1 MKWSIGRKISL
12 GLGLGA
18 LLILL
23 IGTVS
28 LRNNLSLMET
38 VSWVNRTNQ
47 EIWTLE
53 ITFSH
58 LREAQNSCRGFLL
71 ARDTLYLK
79 DYRDAV
85 TKLGT
90 DFDTLQ
96 TLGLSIQQD
105 RARLGALKTLVDEM
119 IAELQGQIDLA
130 RGSDFETAIAQ
141 MKIGRSNDLRDK
153 IYSGI
158 RGIRTGELAQ
168 LTERSAAMQKSSS
181 LARNFI
187 VFGSLIGLVLLI
199 MAGTIITRDITR
211 PLGMVVAVSS
221 DIAGGDLT
229 TSIPEDRRKDEVGE
243 LNESF
248 RSMLAN
254 LRQQTRSIAE
264 VVNSLAASSSEIS
277 TTVSQLAA
285 STAETSTAVSETSTT
300 AEEIRQTAEVSS
312 NKAENVATLAR
323 EAEDYSRSGRE
334 ALEDTLGGMS
344 EIQIR
349 MESIGESIMRLSEQ
363 SQAIG
368 EIIASVDDLAD
379 QSNLLAVNAAI
390 EAARYEDQ
398 GKGFT
403 VVAQE
408 IRSLADQSKQGTK
421 KVRTILNDVQ
431 KATTNAV
438 LAVEQGGKTVE
449 AAMKQSQKARE
460 AIQSMTESIADTAQA
475 GKQIAASNQQQTA
488 GIEQI
493 VVAIDN
499 IRQATTQNA
508 IGTRQIEET
517 TRRLAELGQSLKELV
532 NRYKLD

>member
-28 LRNNLSLMET
+28 YRNIRSLMET
-38 VSWVNRTNQ
+38 VSWVNTTNQ
-47 EIWTLE
+47 EIWSLEKTL
-53 ITFSH
+53 SH
-58 LREAQNSCRGFLL
+58 VREAQNACRGYLL
-71 ARDTLYLK
+71 AHDQRTLTNFK
-79 DYRDAV
+79 DAV
-85 TKLGT
+85 AKLKT
-90 DFDTLQ
+90 DFDTLE
-96 TLGLSIQQD
+96 TLGLSVTND
-105 RARLGALKTLVDEM
+105 AARLSALEAMVDEM
-119 IAELQGQIDLA
+119 TAELQSEIDLMDSS
-130 RGSDFETAIAQ
+130 GFEAAAAI
-141 MKIGRSNDLRDK
+141 MRTGRSTELREK
-153 IYSGI
+153 IYSEVRDI
-158 RGIRTGELAQ
+158 RGAELKT
-168 LTERSAAMQKSSS
+168 LTERSAAMQKSSDIAS
-181 LARNFI
+181 GFI
-187 VFGSLIGLVLLI
+187 LFGSLIGIVLLVA
-199 MAGTIITRDITR
+199 AGTIITRDITR
-211 PLGMVVAVSS
+211 PLGTVVAASS
-221 DIAGGDLT
+221 DIAAGDLT
-229 TSIPEDRRKDEVGE
+229 TNIPVDKRSDEVGE
-243 LNESF
+243 LNSSF

-254 LRQQTRSIAE
+254 LKQQTRSIADI
-264 VVNSLAASSSEIS
+264 VNSLAASSSEIS

-285 STAETSTAVSETSTT
+285 STAETSTSVSETSTT

-312 NKAENVATLAR
+312 NKAENVAALAR
-323 EAEDYSRSGRE
+323 EAEEYSRSGRE
-334 ALEDTLGGMS
+334 ALEEMLGGMT
-344 EIQIR
+344 EIQSR

-408 IRSLADQSKQGTK
+408 IRSLADQSKQGTR

-460 AIQSMTESIADTAQA
+460 AIQSMTESIGDTSQA
-475 GKQIAASNQQQTA
+475 GKQIAASSQQQTA

-493 VVAIDN
+493 VVAIEN

-508 IGTRQIEET
+508 VSTRQIDET
-517 TRRLAELGQSLKELV
+517 TRRLADLGQSLKELV
-532 NRYKLD
+532 NRYKLN

>member
-28 LRNNLSLMET
+28 YRNIRSLMET
-38 VSWVNRTNQ
+38 VSWVNSTNQ

-79 DYRDAV
+79 DYRDAA

-105 RARLGALKTLVDEM
+105 KARLGALETLVNEM
-119 IAELQGQIDLA
+119 IAELQSQIDLA
-130 RGSDFETAIAQ
+130 TGSGFETAIAQ
-141 MKIGRSNDLRDK
+141 MKTDRSAELRDR
-153 IYSGI
+153 IYAEI
-158 RGIRTGELAQ
+158 RSIRTAELVQ
-168 LTERSAAMQKSSS
+168 LAEHNDAMRNNSTKTT
-181 LARNFI
+181 NFI
-187 VFGSLIGLVLLI
+187 VFGSLIGLVLLTV
-199 MAGTIITRDITR
+199 AGTVITRNITR
-211 PLGMVVAVSS
+211 PLGMVVSVSS
-221 DIAGGDLT
+221 DIAAGDLT
-229 TSIPEDRRKDEVGE
+229 TDIPVDRRSDEVGE
-243 LNESF
+243 LNLSF

-254 LRQQTRSIAE
+254 LKQQTRSIADI
-264 VVNSLAASSSEIS
+264 VNSLAASSSEIS

-285 STAETSTAVSETSTT
+285 STAETSTSVSETSTT

-312 NKAENVATLAR
+312 NKAENVAALAR
-323 EAEDYSRSGRE
+323 EAEEYSRSGRE
-334 ALEDTLGGMS
+334 ALEEMLGGMT
-344 EIQIR
+344 EIQSR

-408 IRSLADQSKQGTK
+408 IRSLADQSKQGTR

-460 AIQSMTESIADTAQA
+460 AIQSMTESIGDTSQA
-475 GKQIAASNQQQTA
+475 GKQIAASSQQQTA

-493 VVAIDN
+493 VVAIEN
-499 IRQATTQNA
+499 IRQATSQNA
-508 IGTRQIEET
+508 VSTRQIEET
-517 TRRLAELGQSLKELV
+517 TRRLADLGQSLKELV
-532 NRYKLD
+532 NRYRLD